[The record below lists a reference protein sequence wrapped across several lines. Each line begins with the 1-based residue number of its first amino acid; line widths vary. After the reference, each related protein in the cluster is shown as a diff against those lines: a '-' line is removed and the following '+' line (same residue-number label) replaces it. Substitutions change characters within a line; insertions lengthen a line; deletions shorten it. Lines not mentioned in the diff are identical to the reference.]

1 MNRMMTIEEKLD
13 RMILEAGA
21 SLLHEAKAKSKKIDV
36 TGATGGGGFKKELQQ
51 NEARAVFDPAG
62 LCADLGVAGASG
74 STDLEL
80 AASVLKQAIGKNGTM
95 GAGFETPKQTET
107 LVNAK
112 AVPAFEL
119 GYSGDL
125 GVGNLGRRNAI
136 KFLYATLLA
145 AENAGILRMKKG
157 VAFTRHDSGL
167 PPAIY
172 GRG

>member
-1 MNRMMTIEEKLD
+1 MMTIEEKLD

-21 SLLHEAKAKSKKIDV
+21 SLLHEAKAKSKKIDIG
-36 TGATGGGGFKKELQQ
+36 GAVGKGSFGKEFQQ

-62 LCADLGVAGASG
+62 LAADLGVVGASG

-80 AASVLKQAIGKNGTM
+80 AVSVLKQAIGKNGTM
-95 GAGFETPKQTET
+95 GAAFKIPKQTET
-107 LVNAK
+107 LVNEK
-112 AVPAFEL
+112 QVPAFEL
-119 GYSGDL
+119 NYSGDL

-157 VAFTRHDSGL
+157 VVFTRHDTGL

-172 GRG
+172 GRD